1 MMQARNDDND
11 DKGLIIEKVMKKGV
25 DLRQYKDGFLKR
37 RLDVR
42 RKARGVSTYSEY
54 GRLLESDPAEFHA
67 LLATFSINVTAFFR
81 DFEFYRVFY
90 ENIIPEIYSRHGG
103 GAEIRAWSAG
113 CASGE
118 EPYTIAMLFAE
129 AALVLDRF
137 RGKVIATD
145 VSSKALERA
154 KAGAYA
160 QEAVKNVPGDMRGRH
175 FVRTRNGQY
184 QVSAR
189 VRSLVSFEL
198 GNLSTMSAPQ
208 QVDIIFC
215 RNVLMYFDKDT
226 QYSIE
231 QKFHKSLKPGGYF
244 ILGQSEALMGES
256 MKLFETVLPKER
268 IYRKR

>member
-1 MMQARNDDND
+1 MMQAQDDTSP
-11 DKGLIIEKVMKKGV
+11 IVEKVMKKGV
-25 DLRQYKDGFLKR
+25 DLRQYKDGFLRR

-42 RKARGVSTYSEY
+42 LKARGVSTYPEY
-54 GRLLESDPAEFHA
+54 ARLLESDPAEFHA
-67 LLATFSINVTAFFR
+67 LLATFSINVTEFFR
-81 DFEFYRVFY
+81 DFEFYQAFY
-90 ENIIPEIYSRHGG
+90 EKIVPEIYSRAKDG
-103 GAEIRAWSAG
+103 EVKAWSAG

-118 EPYTIAMLFAE
+118 EPYSIAMLFAE
-129 AALVLDRF
+129 AANTIGRF
-137 RGKVIATD
+137 RGRVIATD

-154 KAGAYA
+154 KTGTYA
-160 QEAVKNVPGDMRGRH
+160 QASIENVPKDMFGRH
-175 FVRTRNGQY
+175 FVRTQDGQY
-184 QVSAR
+184 QVSAK
-189 VRSLVSFEL
+189 VRSLVSFEI

-208 QVDIIFC
+208 QVDVIFC

-256 MKLFETVLPKER
+256 TKLFETVMPKER